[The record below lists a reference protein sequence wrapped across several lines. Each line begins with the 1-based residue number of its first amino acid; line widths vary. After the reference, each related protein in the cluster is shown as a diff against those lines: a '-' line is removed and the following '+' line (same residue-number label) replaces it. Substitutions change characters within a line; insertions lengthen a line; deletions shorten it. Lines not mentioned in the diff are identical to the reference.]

1 MNKELDIVY
10 VSHDSIAEGIGMSQ
24 IIPVVIGL
32 ANKGWNVGIISC
44 EKTEISTEIKEQ
56 LEAVGV
62 NWTALR
68 FGRTGALG
76 GVGRLIRIAI
86 RLPRARA
93 YHCRGDLAAVAT
105 HLSSRSPFLWDV
117 RGLWIDQKIVI
128 GSINTN
134 PLIIWLAKRLER
146 IAAKN
151 AAAVSTLTEAVYPI
165 LIKRNPF
172 LTRFHSVVAT
182 CTDLEKFYFNS
193 KLPIEKKLLLS
204 GVFNNYY
211 DIPATGDFISS
222 FREKEKLKVTWCHG
236 KEALKSA
243 LNVGEDEIKVMKQ
256 SEMQSEIASSSFG
269 LAICKQDIGDSLAGV
284 MPTKVA
290 EFLAVGRPVIVS
302 NGVGDLE
309 KLLLS
314 TRTGV
319 VIKSNMDLAVTE
331 LLDLLD
337 DDKTPIRCRAL
348 AEQHF
353 SMVNAI
359 DTYNSIFTR
368 LLKQEGLR

>member
-1 MNKELDIVY
+1 MNKTLDIVY
-10 VSHDSIAEGIGMSQ
+10 VSHDSIDEGIGRSQ

-32 ANKGWNVGIISC
+32 ANKGWSVGIISC
-44 EKTEISTEIKEQ
+44 EKTDISSEIREQ
-56 LEAVGV
+56 LEAVAV
-62 NWTALR
+62 KWTALS
-68 FGRTGALG
+68 FGRTGAVG

-86 RLPRARA
+86 RLPRAHA

-105 HLSSRSPFLWDV
+105 HLSSRKPFLWDV

-128 GSINTN
+128 GSIKTN

-146 IAAKN
+146 IAANN

-172 LTRFHSVVAT
+172 LTHFHTVVTT
-182 CTDLEKFYFNS
+182 CTDLEKFFLNP
-193 KLPIEKKLLLS
+193 KLPTEKKLLLS

-211 DIPATGDFISS
+211 DIPATRDFISS
-222 FREKEKLKVTWCHG
+222 FRKREKLKVTWCHG
-236 KEALKSA
+236 KEALKSE

-256 SEMQSEIASSSFG
+256 SDMQSEIALSSFG

-284 MPTKVA
+284 MPTKIA

-302 NGVGDLE
+302 KGVGDLE
-309 KLLLS
+309 QLLLS

-319 VIKSNMDLAVTE
+319 VIGNDMDLAVIE
-331 LLDLLD
+331 LLDLLND
-337 DDKTPIRCRAL
+337 DETPKRCRAL
-348 AEQHF
+348 AEKHF
-353 SMVNAI
+353 SLACAI
-359 DTYNSIFTR
+359 NKYDSIFR
-368 LLKQEGLR
+368 KLIR

>member
-1 MNKELDIVY
+1 
-10 VSHDSIAEGIGMSQ
+10 MSQ

-32 ANKGWNVGIISC
+32 ASKGWKVGIISC
-44 EKTEISTEIKEQ
+44 EKTEISSEIKEQ
-56 LEAVGV
+56 LEAVAV
-62 NWTALR
+62 DWTALS
-68 FGRTGALG
+68 FGRTGAVG

-93 YHCRGDLAAVAT
+93 YHCRGDLAAAAT

-134 PLIIWLAKRLER
+134 LVIIWLAKRLEK
-146 IAAKN
+146 IAARN

-165 LIKRNPF
+165 LIKRNPS
-172 LTRFHSVVAT
+172 LTQFHSVVAT
-182 CTDLEKFYFNS
+182 CTDLEKFHSNPR
-193 KLPIEKKLLLS
+193 LPAEKKLLLS

-211 DIPATGDFISS
+211 DIPATRAFISS
-222 FREKEKLKVTWCHG
+222 FRERENLKVTWCHG
-236 KEALKSA
+236 EEAIKSE

-256 SEMQSEIASSSFG
+256 SDMQSEIASSSFG
-269 LAICKQDIGDSLAGV
+269 LAICKQNIGDSLAGV

-302 NGVGDLE
+302 KGVGDLE

-314 TRTGV
+314 TRTG
-319 VIKSNMDLAVTE
+319 IIMKDNMDLAVNE

-337 DDKTPIRCRAL
+337 DEETPKRCRAL

-353 SMVNAI
+353 SMVNAV
-359 DTYNSIFTR
+359 DTYDSIFQK
-368 LLKQEGLR
+368 LLK